1 MKSPR
6 RISRQTRAA
15 QQVIEETMRR
25 LPANLREAAQP
36 CAIELCDMAASDDA
50 GLDEELL
57 GLFEGCSRLDGEPFT
72 PDDLP
77 RIRLFID
84 NLWDF
89 AEEDMTV
96 FREEVKTTLLHELGH
111 YLGLDEDQVADLG
124 LA

>member
-1 MKSPR
+1 MKAPR
-6 RISRQTRAA
+6 RISRQTLAA
-15 QQVIEETMRR
+15 RQVIEETMRR

-36 CAIELCDMAASDDA
+36 CAIELCEMATSDEDD
-50 GLDEELL
+50 LDEELL
-57 GLFEGCSRLDGEPFT
+57 GLFEGCSRLDGEPLT

-77 RIRLFID
+77 RIRLFVD

-89 AEEDMTV
+89 AEEDMAI

-111 YLGLDEDQVADLG
+111 YLGLDEDQVEDLG